1 MAGAKRVAELLRLLL
16 LLLLRLLLLLFV
28 LCLCCVLLLCPCFYF
43 VLRISFGTCTWARA
57 GERARVRHGA
67 RVNEAK
73 GAPPE
78 RRWVQVEV
86 LRDSTPPEL
95 KSHRR
100 AVPAYLPANCVKV
113 HSITELWYT
122 RQGVRVHST

>member
-67 RVNEAK
+67 FLRGASSFA
-73 GAPPE
+73 GAAAGRSAPPW
-78 RRWVQVEV
+78 RPVDVKLDV
-86 LRDSTPPEL
+86 KPKGTPP
-95 KSHRR
+95 
-100 AVPAYLPANCVKV
+100 
-113 HSITELWYT
+113 
-122 RQGVRVHST
+122 G